1 LYDEGE
7 DEKKQVRDQS
17 EQFISADSFI
27 LIIIY
32 KFAFKENVDV
42 IRNGN
47 PINIC

>member
-1 LYDEGE
+1 LSSTEDWLYDEGE

-32 KFAFKENVDV
+32 KCF
-42 IRNGN
+42 
-47 PINIC
+47 